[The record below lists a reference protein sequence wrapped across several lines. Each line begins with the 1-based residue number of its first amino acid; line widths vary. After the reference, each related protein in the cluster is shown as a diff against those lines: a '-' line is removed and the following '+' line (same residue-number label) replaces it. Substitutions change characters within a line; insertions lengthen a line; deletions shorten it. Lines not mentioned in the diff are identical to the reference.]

1 MLRKMEKLFRS
12 YCFELKML
20 PDQIVENWCNKYYPD
35 FALSV
40 QHSWD
45 YPGLFFYDFFVD
57 YYSSDYKTRR
67 YSVYLARNKQCLPS
81 FRDSFINSPIGE
93 DFTSYFNYTPI
104 FFTKIPY
111 ELDSVFKTISSS
123 QEKYYIIKEQPK
135 LENYDQY

>member
-45 YPGLFFYDFFVD
+45 YPGLFFYDFLLIIILV
-57 YYSSDYKTRR
+57 TIR
-67 YSVYLARNKQCLPS
+67 L
-81 FRDSFINSPIGE
+81 E
-93 DFTSYFNYTPI
+93 DILYT
-104 FFTKIPY
+104 
-111 ELDSVFKTISSS
+111 
-123 QEKYYIIKEQPK
+123 
-135 LENYDQY
+135 